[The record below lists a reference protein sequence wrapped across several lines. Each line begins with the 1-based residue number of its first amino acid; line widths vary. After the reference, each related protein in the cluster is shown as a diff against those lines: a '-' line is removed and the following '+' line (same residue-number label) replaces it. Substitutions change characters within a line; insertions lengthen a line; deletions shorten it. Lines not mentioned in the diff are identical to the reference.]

1 VKIETVL
8 SGFVPEP
15 RGRDGLTLARL
26 LAGQSGARLQ
36 VAYVKAPA
44 WPAPGPARAEAG
56 AWAAFLDEQA
66 EATLAQARELAG
78 EDADLLTYTQ
88 RGSGRGLVELARKR
102 GADVVVIG
110 SAPRG
115 RRGRIS
121 LGSTADQ
128 LLHSS
133 PVPVLLAPRGYA
145 DDVPPALTRLTVAYR
160 RGPGADETVKAAAR
174 IAAALD
180 LPLRL
185 VTLVMATYRRHPL
198 GGEMMAGMREQAMM
212 DLTAAA
218 RGPRRRHQVDLEVLE
233 GRTVGAAMRMGDW
246 ERSELIICAS
256 SSAGPL
262 RRVFLGDTSIKIVRA
277 ATCPVMILTRQP

>member
-1 VKIETVL
+1 MKIENVL

-15 RGRDGLTLARL
+15 RGRDGLAVAVLLARQ
-26 LAGQSGARLQ
+26 AGARLE
-36 VAYVKAPA
+36 VAFVKPPA
-44 WPAPGPARAEAG
+44 WSTPGPARAEAT
-56 AWAAFLDEQA
+56 AWAAFLQEQA
-66 EATLAQARELAG
+66 EATLAQAAELAG
-78 EDADLLTYTQ
+78 DEAGLIAYTH

-145 DDVPPALTRLTVAYR
+145 EDPPAELTRLTLAYR
-160 RGPGADETVKAAAR
+160 RGRCADAAVKGAAG

-185 VTLVMATYRRHPL
+185 VTLVEAAHRRHPL
-198 GGEMMAGMREQAMM
+198 GEEMLTGMRDQAMA

-218 RGPRRRHQVDLEVLE
+218 RGQRLGTRVDVEVFE
-233 GRTVGAAMRMGDW
+233 GRSVAAAMRAGTW
-246 ERSELIICAS
+246 ERGELIICAS
-256 SSAGPL
+256 SGTGPL

-277 ATCPVMILTRQP
+277 ATCPVLVLTRQA